1 MTDEWLTNYTYDAA
15 GNLTLSAGSGV
26 PSTTRTDTYNAT
38 QQLVTSFTRTGQQP
52 TSRIQTT
59 TDTRYD
65 ALGRRIWIKKVSQCS
80 GTPEDTQH
88 FCRTSYVRRT
98 AWDGDQE
105 IAEFQG
111 GEEDSGTLACGTP
124 RPMQQGLPSED
135 ECPLWGQTR
144 YVHGGSVDS
153 PLAVVRSNYR
163 EYQYVNSQWIL
174 RTFPTFALY
183 PLWNARGEPDLA
195 TSITGKNTVCV
206 TTDTP
211 PCAQDFGWP
220 AGMTPYMQQQFVKLS
235 WLGSLLDAKRDAGLA
250 TGLTYLRN
258 RYVDG
263 RTGRFSQPDP
273 IGLAGGFN
281 SSGYADGDPVNRRD
295 PFGLFADTLVVGDA
309 SGRRPDLKNA
319 VLAAM
324 DSAEAGSGQALE
336 ASLKV
341 HGLYYER
348 TQDGGFTYRS
358 PEGLEELAAKLGIGP
373 GRLAAGSTFGRT
385 IGCPG
390 VSSNATPAWTGA
402 HEIGHQRGILAGVSL
417 AAQRDPNSLYLR
429 PVSLATAARGMRVPH
444 SECAK

>member
-26 PSTTRTDTYNAT
+26 PSTTRADTYNAT
-38 QQLVTSFTRTGQQP
+38 QQLVTSFTRTGQHL

-135 ECPLWGQTR
+135 ECPLWGQTL
-144 YVHGGSVDS
+144 YVHGAALDA

-163 EYQYVNSQWIL
+163 EYQYVNPQWIL

-220 AGMTPYMQQQFVKLS
+220 AGMTPYMQQQWVKLS
-235 WLGSLLDAKRDAGLA
+235 WLGSLLDNQARRWARKRAD
-250 TGLTYLRN
+250 
-258 RYVDG
+258 VP
-263 RTGRFSQPDP
+263 SQ
-273 IGLAGGFN
+273 
-281 SSGYADGDPVNRRD
+281 SVRRR
-295 PFGLFADTLVVGDA
+295 AH
-309 SGRRPDLKNA
+309 RA
-319 VLAAM
+319 V
-324 DSAEAGSGQALE
+324 
-336 ASLKV
+336 
-341 HGLYYER
+341 H
-348 TQDGGFTYRS
+348 
-358 PEGLEELAAKLGIGP
+358 
-373 GRLAAGSTFGRT
+373 AAGSDRAGGGTQCARRCQRRSRQLLRSVRAPRLPAALRPHESGQGQLWANIKSDGGRDCCGFVSSRHVRADRRACSLWPADT
-385 IGCPG
+385 HRSRCASGGKCRCSGWTNRKDRPG
-390 VSSNATPAWTGA
+390 VGEQWS
-402 HEIGHQRGILAGVSL
+402 
-417 AAQRDPNSLYLR
+417 
-429 PVSLATAARGMRVPH
+429 
-444 SECAK
+444 